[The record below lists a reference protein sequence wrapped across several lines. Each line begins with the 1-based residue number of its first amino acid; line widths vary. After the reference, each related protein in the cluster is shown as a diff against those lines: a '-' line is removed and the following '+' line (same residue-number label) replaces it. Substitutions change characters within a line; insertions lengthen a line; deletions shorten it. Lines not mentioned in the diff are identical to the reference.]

1 MLTAGFTYSG
11 KHIINPVKH
20 LLLRSLQR
28 HMDVHPKCGL
38 DFETDDVS
46 HTQEGI
52 KNFITDIIEV
62 SWENRAGLSSRF
74 EMSFNHD

>member
-11 KHIINPVKH
+11 KHIINHFKYM
-20 LLLRSLQR
+20 LLWSLQR

-52 KNFITDIIEV
+52 KKFITDIIEV
-62 SWENRAGLSSRF
+62 SWENRVGLSSRF
-74 EMSFNHD
+74 EMSLNHD